1 MVSNHCKEMCKQ
13 EDNILQSENDE
24 ASHRWINLKQM
35 EQSKNQTKIKKHR
48 KNKKNNI
55 LRLFGEN
62 PNVKKTTLRKPKKN
76 LEKNIFQRPWG
87 WGGGLAKSLKKHFRF

>member
-13 EDNILQSENDE
+13 EDNILQSGNDE

-35 EQSKNQTKIKKHR
+35 EQSKNQKKNKKHR
-48 KNKKNNI
+48 KNKKSNI

-62 PNVKKTTLRKPKKN
+62 PNVKKNN
-76 LEKNIFQRPWG
+76 LEKTKKTHRKNIWEG
-87 WGGGLAKSLKKHFRF
+87 V

>member
-24 ASHRWINLKQM
+24 ASHRWISLKQM

-48 KNKKNNI
+48 KNKKNNYFET
-55 LRLFGEN
+55 LWGESQC
-62 PNVKKTTLRKPKKN
+62 KKTTLRKPTKTPQKKS
-76 LEKNIFQRPWG
+76 R
-87 WGGGLAKSLKKHFRF
+87 GLGDGEGV